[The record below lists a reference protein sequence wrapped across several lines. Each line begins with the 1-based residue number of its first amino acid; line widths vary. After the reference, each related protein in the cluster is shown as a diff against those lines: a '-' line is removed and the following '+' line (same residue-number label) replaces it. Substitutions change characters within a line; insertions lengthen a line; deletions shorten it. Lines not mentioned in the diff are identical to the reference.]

1 MNIEQVDIDRII
13 EINKL
18 VYRLARSDD
27 MSDSSLLHN
36 PRSLHSFFSGDFE
49 ILPQI
54 SMAYTCVYES
64 VFILGFKECRIS
76 LLFLAK

>member
-18 VYRLARSDD
+18 VYRMARSDD

-36 PRSLHSFFSGDFE
+36 PRSLHSFFRE
-49 ILPQI
+49 ILK
-54 SMAYTCVYES
+54 
-64 VFILGFKECRIS
+64 FCRRLVWLIRAFMNP
-76 LLFLAK
+76 FLYWALKNAEFPFYF